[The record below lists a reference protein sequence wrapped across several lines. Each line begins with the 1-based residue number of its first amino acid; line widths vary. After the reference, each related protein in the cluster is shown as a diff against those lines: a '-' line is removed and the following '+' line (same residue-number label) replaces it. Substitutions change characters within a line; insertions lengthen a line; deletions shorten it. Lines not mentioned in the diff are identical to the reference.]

1 MTSKEVFEKFVPEA
15 AVSYC
20 NKLYEKL
27 GFEFKIKKARQTKLG
42 DYRYD
47 HNIDRH
53 IISINNDL
61 NAYSFLVTYLH
72 EVAHLMAFRKH
83 GNLIMPHGVE
93 WKKCFME
100 VAQPM
105 LNSKVFDERVLHVLI
120 KYFKSPKASSC
131 SDPTLYNVL
140 KKFDTEHS
148 IQLKD
153 IAIGEQFSF
162 NKREFKKLE
171 KKRTRS
177 VCLELKTGRKYA
189 IAEIAEVARL
199 KGVA

>member
-1 MTSKEVFEKFVPEA
+1 MTAEEVFKKFVPSA

-27 GFEFKIKKARQTKLG
+27 GFEFKIKKTRQTKLG

-47 HNIDRH
+47 HEIDRH

-72 EVAHLMAFRKH
+72 EVAHLVAFKKY
-83 GNLIMPHGVE
+83 GNRIMPHGIE
-93 WKKCFME
+93 WKKCFKE

-105 LNSKVFDERVLHVLI
+105 LTDKVFDERVLIALN
-120 KYFKSPKASSC
+120 KYFSNPKASSC
-131 SDPTLYNVL
+131 SDPALFNIL
-140 KKFDTEHS
+140 KKFDSTPS
-148 IQLKD
+148 LQLKD
-153 IAIGEQFSF
+153 VNVGADFQF
-162 NKREFKKLE
+162 NKRIFRKLE

-177 VCLELKTGRKYA
+177 ICLEIKTGRKYA
-189 IAEIAEVARL
+189 IAEIAEVSSL
-199 KGVA
+199 NQKK

>member
-1 MTSKEVFEKFVPEA
+1 MTSEEVFKKFVPIE

-20 NKLYEKL
+20 NKLYENL

-47 HNIDRH
+47 HEIDRH

-72 EVAHLMAFRKH
+72 EVAHLVAFKKH
-83 GNLIMPHGVE
+83 GNRIMPHGVE

-105 LNSKVFDERVLHVLI
+105 LTTNVFDERVLNVLN
-120 KYFKSPKASSC
+120 KYFKNPKASSC
-131 SDPTLYNVL
+131 SDPTLYNIL
-140 KKFDTEHS
+140 KKFDANPS
-148 IQLKD
+148 LQLKD
-153 IAIGEQFSF
+153 IKAGEEFYF
-162 NKREFKKLE
+162 NKRIFRKLE

-177 VCLELKTGRKYA
+177 VCLELKTGKKYA
-189 IAEIAEVARL
+189 IAEIAEVA
-199 KGVA
+199 KQKDVS

>member
-1 MTSKEVFEKFVPEA
+1 MTSEEVFKKFVPDS

-47 HNIDRH
+47 HEIDRH

-72 EVAHLMAFRKH
+72 EVAHLVAFKKY
-83 GNLIMPHGVE
+83 GNRIMPHGVE
-93 WKKCFME
+93 WKKCFKE

-105 LNSKVFDERVLHVLI
+105 LTDKVFDERVLAVLN
-120 KYFKSPKASSC
+120 KYFSNPKASSC
-131 SDPTLYNVL
+131 SDPTLYNIL
-140 KKFDTEHS
+140 RKFDS
-148 IQLKD
+148 SPALQLKD
-153 IAIGEQFSF
+153 IKIGEDFQF
-162 NKREFKKLE
+162 NKRIFRKLE

-177 VCLELKTGRKYA
+177 VCLEVKTGRKYA
-189 IAEIAEVARL
+189 IAEIAEITPL
-199 KGVA
+199 NQNK